1 MMTPFRWVTGGGDQ
15 ENSTSLSPATA
26 ENICGDPDGTERR
39 QTILTLFQLEDL
51 LKARNCEEYLLVLCD
66 IKMCC

>member
-26 ENICGDPDGTERR
+26 ENISGDPDGTERR
-39 QTILTLFQLEDL
+39 QTILTLIPAGRFT
-51 LKARNCEEYLLVLCD
+51 
-66 IKMCC
+66 

>member
-26 ENICGDPDGTERR
+26 ENISGDPVGTERMG
-39 QTILTLFQLEDL
+39 I
-51 LKARNCEEYLLVLCD
+51 CD
-66 IKMCC
+66 IANRSSNIIQ